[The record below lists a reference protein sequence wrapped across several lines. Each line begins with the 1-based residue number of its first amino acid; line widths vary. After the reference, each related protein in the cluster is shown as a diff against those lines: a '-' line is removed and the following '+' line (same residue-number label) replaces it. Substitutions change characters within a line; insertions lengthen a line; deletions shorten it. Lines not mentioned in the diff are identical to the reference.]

1 MDTLYE
7 YLFSESDFYKRI
19 QKTRKTKGESDF
31 VSRLCVFVLL
41 CMGVC
46 GERGSEG
53 GDVGSSVCCLCFKL
67 MLYEIIL
74 GKKMMKIKKKSEIQ
88 KRGNHN
94 PRKACRRRWAR
105 ERKVTRN
112 TLSSFASFRIDL
124 ARGTWFLS
132 QHCAWI
138 CWSEVTLEVAL
149 RLMTYSWIKLRLRTV
164 PTNSK
169 VFLPRFMVV

>member
-53 GDVGSSVCCLCFKL
+53 GDVESSVCCVCFKL
-67 MLYEIIL
+67 MLYEITIE
-74 GKKMMKIKKKSEIQ
+74 KKIIKNKK
-88 KRGNHN
+88 R
-94 PRKACRRRWAR
+94 
-105 ERKVTRN
+105 
-112 TLSSFASFRIDL
+112 
-124 ARGTWFLS
+124 
-132 QHCAWI
+132 
-138 CWSEVTLEVAL
+138 
-149 RLMTYSWIKLRLRTV
+149 
-164 PTNSK
+164 
-169 VFLPRFMVV
+169 

>member
-19 QKTRKTKGESDF
+19 QKARKTKGESDF
-31 VSRLCVFVLL
+31 VSRLSVFVLL

-74 GKKMMKIKKKSEIQ
+74 EKKRIKIKKKVRSKREGIIIRGKHVDGAERGKEKSREI
-88 KRGNHN
+88 RFLLLLLFGLT
-94 PRKACRRRWAR
+94 WSVAR
-105 ERKVTRN
+105 D
-112 TLSSFASFRIDL
+112 F
-124 ARGTWFLS
+124 
-132 QHCAWI
+132 
-138 CWSEVTLEVAL
+138 
-149 RLMTYSWIKLRLRTV
+149 
-164 PTNSK
+164 
-169 VFLPRFMVV
+169 